1 MCTGP
6 LPNSRAR
13 YCRPTCR
20 QRGFRLRRAQ
30 SARMAD
36 GLACTPIEIPPEHDP
51 RLVDGPGTQRKR
63 LAQLNSAQRAALVLE
78 RYPELRTLP
87 DCDWQRLSLRAS
99 FSVLFGE

>member
-1 MCTGP
+1 
-6 LPNSRAR
+6 
-13 YCRPTCR
+13 
-20 QRGFRLRRAQ
+20 
-30 SARMAD
+30 MAD

-78 RYPELRTLP
+78 RYPELRALP